1 MITSKLI
8 EKINLYIDCEIS
20 LQDFEDWYLNQL
32 PLLLALPPSDLTD
45 LVAAIELG
53 LAEIGSGILSE
64 DNFRHSLRDAILN
77 LTIWLNYPDIQMPTS
92 TGTQDAPYTPIISHD
107 FATSDVLFPPALL

>member
-8 EKINLYIDCEIS
+8 EKINLYIDSEIS

-32 PLLLALPPSDLTD
+32 PLLLVSPSSDMTD
-45 LVAAIELG
+45 LVATIELG

-64 DNFRHSLRDAILN
+64 DNFRRSLHDAVLE
-77 LTIWLNYPDIQMPTS
+77 LTIWLNYSDIQTLTS
-92 TGTQDAPYTPIISHD
+92 TGTQDAPFTQIISHD
-107 FATSDVLFPPALL
+107 FTTPGVSQPVPS